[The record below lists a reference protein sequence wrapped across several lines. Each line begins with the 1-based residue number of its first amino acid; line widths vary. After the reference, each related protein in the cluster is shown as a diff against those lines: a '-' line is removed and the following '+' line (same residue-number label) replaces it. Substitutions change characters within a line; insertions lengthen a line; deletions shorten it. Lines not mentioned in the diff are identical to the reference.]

1 MDQTKIDYNKKMVG
15 QKVKVIDQYGF
26 NWIGEVKEAVD
37 DHSFVVKDDS
47 NRDFVVNIHDIRSV
61 DMTQLSRAQ

>member
-15 QKVKVIDQYGF
+15 QKVKVIDQHGF

-37 DHSFVVKDDS
+37 DHSFIIKDDS
-47 NRDFVVNIHDIRSV
+47 NRDFVVSIYDIKINLV
-61 DMTQLSRAQ
+61 LDFL

>member
-15 QKVKVIDQYGF
+15 QKVKVIDQHVF

-37 DHSFVVKDDS
+37 DHSFIIKDDS
-47 NRDFVVNIHDIRSV
+47 NRDFVVSIYDIRSV
-61 DMTQLSRAQ
+61 DMAQLSRV

>member
-15 QKVKVIDQYGF
+15 QKVKVIDQHGF
-26 NWIGEVKEAVD
+26 NWIGEVKETVD
-37 DHSFVVKDDS
+37 DHSFIVKDDS

-61 DMTQLSRAQ
+61 DMAQLSRVQ